1 VLQHETVSRLRAD
14 ADAGQPPSTRHQP
27 QRTKEI
33 NMACTAIQTELSQL
47 RAERRQQ
54 VQVMPFL
61 QGAGLQAA
69 QAELARIDAEID
81 ETEEALDLC
90 LAKEAQEQNPVP
102 QDILATV
109 EKIQCHTAKREVG
122 HEEPYLLIAA
132 FDMLNVVNA
141 GIVGVALPNIEVVK
155 VGPWSGVD
163 ADETHGTAILAPID
177 RPVFWG
183 PAGAART
190 IANPQDV
197 IFLVA
202 LMEHDGSSPDAI
214 RGGVRTNLLAARLSN
229 TNRPY
234 ASYVDTMIS
243 GMTAA
248 IETVRVAGLDPLH
261 LNEDDLIGGVQQ
273 LALTTNDVAALNR
286 LDPVN
291 KTLRFTQ
298 RKSNGNAVNDYTV
311 TFSFTV

>member
-1 VLQHETVSRLRAD
+1 
-14 ADAGQPPSTRHQP
+14 
-27 QRTKEI
+27 
-33 NMACTAIQTELSQL
+33 MACTALQTELNQL

-54 VQVMPFL
+54 VQVMQFL

-69 QAELARIDAEID
+69 EAELARIDAEIS
-81 ETEEALDLC
+81 ETQEALDLC
-90 LAKEAQEQNPVP
+90 LAKEAQEANPVP
-102 QDILATV
+102 QAILATV

-132 FDMLNVVNA
+132 FDLLNVVNA
-141 GIVGVALPNIEVVK
+141 GIVGVALPNIEVAK
-155 VGPWSGVD
+155 VGPWSGID
-163 ADETHGTAILAPID
+163 ADETHDTAILAPIN
-177 RPVFWG
+177 RPPFWG
-183 PAGAART
+183 PSGVART

-202 LMEHDGSSPDAI
+202 FMEHDGSSPDAI
-214 RGGVRTNLLAARLSN
+214 RGGVRTNLLTARLSN

-243 GMTAA
+243 NMTAA
-248 IETVRVAGLDPLH
+248 IETARVAGLDPLH

-273 LALTTNDVAALNR
+273 LALTTADLAALNR
-286 LDPVN
+286 LDPVA

-298 RKSNGNAVNDYTV
+298 RKSNGNVVNDYTV

>member
-1 VLQHETVSRLRAD
+1 
-14 ADAGQPPSTRHQP
+14 
-27 QRTKEI
+27 
-33 NMACTAIQTELSQL
+33 MACTALQTELNQL
-47 RAERRQQ
+47 RTERRQQ
-54 VQVMPFL
+54 VQVMQFL

-69 QAELARIDAEID
+69 EVELARIDAEIS

-90 LAKEAQEQNPVP
+90 LAKEAQEANPVP
-102 QDILATV
+102 QNILATV
-109 EKIQCHTAKREVG
+109 EKIQCHTAKRELG
-122 HEEPYLLIAA
+122 HDEPYLLIAA
-132 FDMLNVVNA
+132 FDLLNVVNA
-141 GIVGVALPNIEVVK
+141 GIVGVALPNIDVVK
-155 VGPWSGVD
+155 VGPWSGID
-163 ADETHGTAILAPID
+163 ADETHDASILAPIN
-177 RPVFWG
+177 RPPFWG
-183 PAGAART
+183 PAGVART

-202 LMEHDGSSPDAI
+202 FMEHDGSSPDAI
-214 RGGVRTNLLAARLSN
+214 RGAVRTNLLAARLSN

-243 GMTAA
+243 NMTAA
-248 IETVRVAGLDPLH
+248 IETARVAGLDPLH

-273 LALTTNDVAALNR
+273 LALTTADLAALNR
-286 LDPVN
+286 LDPVA